1 MGKKKSVPVKAFWFT
16 DAVVIPKFVT
26 IITTL
31 DARGRLNA
39 GAYSLGTTYN
49 VGKKN
54 PQILMG
60 VRRAT
65 HTFRNIE
72 ATSEF
77 VVNFPSW
84 EHLDAIMETARFWPA
99 GVNELEHTAF
109 DTEPSN
115 TVRPPSIRQCRQHLE
130 CRLNRVLPVDEI
142 QCFVLGDILD
152 IVIDEDLAAMEREER
167 IRAIDLPVY
176 MGDVKKRYYYFSRTG
191 EIAMRELLPPDKKA
205 QQKLVFHMPWDPAAK
220 EAFSQIPEQVQ
231 SVVAEFIEEIAQ
243 GKGATTMTLALFMEI
258 VDQYAPPEFR
268 ERFG

>member
-1 MGKKKSVPVKAFWFT
+1 MGAKKSVPVKAFWFT

-26 IITTL
+26 IITTI
-31 DARGRLNA
+31 DDRGQVNA
-39 GAYSLGTTYN
+39 APYSLGTTYN

-72 ATSEF
+72 ATGEF

-84 EHLDAIMETARFWPA
+84 EHLDDIMQTARFWPA
-99 GVNELEHTAF
+99 GVDELEHTRF

-115 TVRPPSIRQCRQHLE
+115 TVRPPAIRQCRQHIE
-130 CRLNRVLPVDEI
+130 CRLNKVLAVDEI
-142 QCFVLGDILD
+142 QAFVLGDILD
-152 IVIDEDLAAMEREER
+152 IVVDEELAAMEREAR

-191 EIAMRELLPPDKKA
+191 ELAMRELLPPDKKGRSA
-205 QQKLVFHMPWDPAAK
+205 QVFSMPWDADAR
-220 EAFSQIPEQVQ
+220 EAFAAIPESVQ
-231 SVVAEFIEEIAQ
+231 NTVAEFIEEIAR
-243 GKGATTMTLALFMEI
+243 GKGATHMTHELFMEI